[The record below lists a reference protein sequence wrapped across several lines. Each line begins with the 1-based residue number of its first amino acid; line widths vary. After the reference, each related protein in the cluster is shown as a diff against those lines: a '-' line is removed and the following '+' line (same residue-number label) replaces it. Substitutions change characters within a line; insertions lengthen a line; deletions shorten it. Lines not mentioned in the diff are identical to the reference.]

1 MTRKN
6 LCDVRGQRSRR
17 NGDCVVKVEGPF
29 GEKNSKIRDFENSD
43 TTRYL
48 ATLRTLSAV
57 SFTLHRATDIRLSN
71 LAYNG
76 RYVNGLFV
84 VGN

>member
-6 LCDVRGQRSRR
+6 LCEGRGQRSRR
-17 NGDCVVKVEGPF
+17 NGDCVVKVEGAS
-29 GEKNSKIRDFENSD
+29 GEKNSNIRSD
-43 TTRYL
+43 TVRYL

-57 SFTLHRATDIRLSN
+57 SFTLHRATDVRLSN
-71 LAYNG
+71 PAYNG
-76 RYVNGLFV
+76 RYVNGMFV